1 MSEASNHNC
10 SPLVIGVAI
19 AGDGVL
25 NKKPIPV
32 VVGRGGPGLIPG
44 LLAMERSLEELGWP
58 YTIFGPDTP
67 ITMVAE
73 YAAALYKI
81 TSNRK

>member
-1 MSEASNHNC
+1 MRSRGMN
-10 SPLVIGVAI
+10 LQRI
-19 AGDGVL
+19 ADALTENAYLL

-44 LLAMERSLEELGWP
+44 LLAMERSLDELGWP

-73 YAAALYKI
+73 YAAELYKI